1 MSEKII
7 FMGTPN
13 FSVPILRSL
22 HDNNYKIEAIY
33 TQPPKKKLRGQQI
46 IKSAVHLESIKLNIP
61 VRCPEKLNEN
71 IEFDFIKNSGVSYVI
86 VVAYGQIIPEK
97 ILSIPNIIFL
107 NIHASLLPKWRG
119 AAPIQRSIIEMDK
132 ETGVT
137 IMKII
142 PQLDAGPYMLQEAIK
157 IKINDNLTTLS
168 NKLSILGSKLIINSL
183 NLLKK
188 KEFNFIEQ
196 DKNKITY
203 AKKIKKKESEIIWNI
218 PAKNL
223 IAKINGL
230 NPSPGVWFKHNQVR
244 IKIIEA
250 VETDQE
256 GKAGEV
262 LDNNLTI
269 ACKHKAIKILL
280 IQKEGKKVLS
290 TKNFLAGYIIKKGE
304 MII

>member
-1 MSEKII
+1 M
-7 FMGTPN
+7 
-13 FSVPILRSL
+13 
-22 HDNNYKIEAIY
+22 
-33 TQPPKKKLRGQQI
+33 
-46 IKSAVHLESIKLNIP
+46 
-61 VRCPEKLNEN
+61 
-71 IEFDFIKNSGVSYVI
+71 
-86 VVAYGQIIPEK
+86 
-97 ILSIPNIIFL
+97 
-107 NIHASLLPKWRG
+107 
-119 AAPIQRSIIEMDK
+119 
-132 ETGVT
+132 
-137 IMKII
+137 
-142 PQLDAGPYMLQEAIK
+142 
-157 IKINDNLTTLS
+157 
-168 NKLSILGSKLIINSL
+168 